1 MRIGV
6 NTRLLIEDKLE
17 GIGYFSL
24 KTLERISRNH
34 PETEFIFFFDRPF
47 SKKFVFSPNVKA
59 VVIPLPTRHPM
70 LWHIYFDFLLPF
82 YLKMYRIDL
91 FLSPDGYIPT
101 WGRTKTL
108 PVIHDINYEHD
119 STFLGKKS
127 YLRYYKHF
135 FPKFARKATRVAT
148 VSEFSKADI
157 SNIYKIPQDK
167 IDVVYSAANEQYR
180 PHTEEENIQTKAK
193 YTDGKD
199 FFYFVGALH
208 KRKNLVNLFRAFDLF
223 KNQSRSDVKLVIV
236 GNKKWWEGEIA
247 EAYEQMRFR
256 DEVVFTSRLPLE
268 EVNRIASASIACV
281 FVSLFEGFGLPPLE
295 AFRSHT
301 AAIISDTTS
310 LPEIGADAAIY
321 ASPTDV
327 ESIAKAMNETYTQ
340 PEKREECIRKGI
352 VQAEKFSWD
361 KTAELLWN
369 TITKALEQ

>member
-1 MRIGV
+1 M
-6 NTRLLIEDKLE
+6 
-17 GIGYFSL
+17 
-24 KTLERISRNH
+24 
-34 PETEFIFFFDRPF
+34 
-47 SKKFVFSPNVKA
+47 
-59 VVIPLPTRHPM
+59 
-70 LWHIYFDFLLPF
+70 
-82 YLKMYRIDL
+82 
-91 FLSPDGYIPT
+91 
-101 WGRTKTL
+101 
-108 PVIHDINYEHD
+108 
-119 STFLGKKS
+119 
-127 YLRYYKHF
+127 
-135 FPKFARKATRVAT
+135 
-148 VSEFSKADI
+148 
-157 SNIYKIPQDK
+157 
-167 IDVVYSAANEQYR
+167 
-180 PHTEEENIQTKAK
+180 
-193 YTDGKD
+193 
-199 FFYFVGALH
+199 
-208 KRKNLVNLFRAFDLF
+208 
-223 KNQSRSDVKLVIV
+223 KLVIV

>member
-6 NTRLLIEDKLE
+6 NTRLLIEDKFE

-34 PETEFIFFFDRPF
+34 PEIEFIFFFDRPF
-47 SKKFVFSPNVKA
+47 AKRFVFSSNVKA

-70 LWHIYFDFLLPF
+70 LWHVYFDFLLPF

-101 WGRTKTL
+101 WGGTKTL

-127 YLRYYKHF
+127 YVRYYKHF

-148 VSEFSKADI
+148 VSEFSKNDI
-157 SNIYKIPQDK
+157 ANIYRIPADK

-180 PHTEEENIQTKAK
+180 PHTKEENEETKAK

-208 KRKNLVNLFRAFDLF
+208 KRKNLANLFRAFDVF
-223 KNQSRSDVKLVIV
+223 KTKSRSEVKLVIV

-247 EAYEQMRFR
+247 RAYEQMKFK
-256 DEVVFTSRLPLE
+256 DEVIFTSRLPLE

-301 AAIISDTTS
+301 AAIVSDTTS

-327 ESIAKAMNETYTQ
+327 ESIAEAMYETYTR

-352 VQAEKFSWD
+352 IQSEKFSWD

-369 TITKALEQ
+369 SITKALEQ

>member
-34 PETEFIFFFDRPF
+34 PETKFIFFFDRPF

-180 PHTEEENIQTKAK
+180 PHTEEENIQTKAR

-223 KNQSRSDVKLVIV
+223 KNQSQSDVKLVIV